1 MKTPPMV
8 TAAVAAATFVDPST
22 AFSSRSRQ
30 KPTPTPTD
38 GLVLAQ
44 SQSKQQEDIGV
55 DVRGALQMQLQ
66 PSRRAFFD
74 AIVSKSSA
82 AGVTAA
88 VIGIGSG
95 FVLPQPEP
103 ANAAIKTGASN
114 SFTGYVPY
122 RSSAR
127 CYVIACSSF
136 NIVYNFE
143 MLP

>member
-30 KPTPTPTD
+30 KPTPTD

-95 FVLPQPEP
+95 FILPQPEP

-114 SFTGYVPY
+114 SFTGYVPH